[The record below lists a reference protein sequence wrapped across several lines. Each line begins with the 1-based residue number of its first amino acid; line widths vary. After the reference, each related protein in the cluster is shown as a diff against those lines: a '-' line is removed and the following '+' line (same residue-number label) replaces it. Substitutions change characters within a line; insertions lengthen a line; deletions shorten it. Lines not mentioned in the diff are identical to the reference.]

1 MNNFYIALT
10 ITLIILLCCVYT
22 SSKKVYHETVGDL
35 HLKDYIGSLQETI
48 ENVHIEGESNNI
60 TSTFNL
66 PNEPLNSLDLQFQTN
81 FFNINLNKDGTMEMI
96 SSNTRIKPTL
106 VSEENSLQIKVI
118 EEEIDYL
125 NEKIQKF
132 QNILNK
138 INY

>member
-1 MNNFYIALT
+1 MNYFYIAFT
-10 ITLIILLCCVYT
+10 ITLIILLCCVCT
-22 SSKKVYHETVGDL
+22 SSKKVYHETVDDL

-60 TSTFNL
+60 TSTYL

-81 FFNINLNKDGTMEMI
+81 FFNIDLNKDGTIEMI